1 MAKQI
6 PDLTQLLPADLTAD
20 DLLVIRDISAQKDKK
35 IRVGDLTGMPSI
47 GWISAL
53 ETWTFAS
60 FANGIG
66 VVNIPSGGLTK
77 YAVGMKVQFSQ
88 ATGGKKYAIITGV
101 TNTTLT
107 LAMMLSASLTNESV
121 ATPQYSTEAAPPTSD
136 NVDWATSGSYAF
148 SVYETA
154 GQTAG
159 NTTLIQFGGTRLN
172 KSGAYTNANGRYTAK
187 VTGMY
192 HFDAQLQFNALST
205 QVVWVGFNVNGV
217 AVGRLSRYE
226 SVSANYASA
235 AGIDYPLNAGDYVT
249 ITSQVIGTARTLE
262 AGYSYFSGHLVS
274 VG

>member
-88 ATGGKKYAIITGV
+88 ATGGKKYAVITGV

-107 LAMMLSASLTNESV
+107 LVMLLGASLTNESV

-136 NVDWATSGSYAF
+136 TVDFTSLPTDANGWSARLVGAKRRYYKKGSTGC
-148 SVYETA
+148 SVA
-154 GQTAG
+154 GSAWTSVVLTNLPVG
-159 NTTLIQFGGTRLN
+159 VTTIGSLIGVGEVSSDDRAITSSFDASS
-172 KSGAYTNANGRYTAK
+172 SGAESIIA
-187 VTGMY
+187 
-192 HFDAQLQFNALST
+192 
-205 QVVWVGFNVNGV
+205 
-217 AVGRLSRYE
+217 AVS
-226 SVSANYASA
+226 NQYASTV
-235 AGIDYPLNAGDYVT
+235 N
-249 ITSQVIGTARTLE
+249 STLKWSIE
-262 AGYSYFSGHLVS
+262 LIEP
-274 VG
+274 